1 MRIDS
6 AQLAAF
12 AAVIREGSFERAA
25 RTLNVTRSAVSQR
38 VKQLEERVG
47 HVLVRRGVPCTPT
60 DAGQGLFRHAHQ
72 MSHLEAEALAA
83 LRGAG
88 LAGATLAIAV
98 NADSLAT
105 WFIDAL
111 APLARERGLAFDVL
125 VEDEHHSS
133 ELLRQGRVMA
143 AVTSDPDAVQG
154 CRVVR
159 LGAMR
164 YRPVASPAFV
174 QRFFP
179 RGADASS
186 LAAAPV
192 LVFNRKDALQVRFV
206 RRFTRRAL
214 GAPTHWLPSSQGFV
228 DATLTGMGWGMNPEA
243 LVREHLEAGTLVDL
257 APREPIDVVLYWQHW
272 RLEISAL
279 KWLTDS
285 VLRVVRGALRGPR

>member
-47 HVLVRRGVPCTPT
+47 QVLVRRGVPCVPT
-60 DAGQGLFRHAHQ
+60 EAGQRLFRHAHQ
-72 MSHLEAEALAA
+72 MSQLEAEALAS
-83 LRGAG
+83 LQGTG
-88 LAGATLAIAV
+88 VAGAMVSIAV

-111 APLARERGLAFDVL
+111 APLARDHGLAFDVL
-125 VEDEHHSS
+125 VEDQDHSS
-133 ELLRQGRVMA
+133 DLLRQGRVMA
-143 AVTSDPDAVQG
+143 AVTSDPRAVQG

-164 YRPVASPAFV
+164 YRAVASPQFV
-174 QRFFP
+174 RRFFP
-179 RGADASS
+179 TGVDATS
-186 LAAAPV
+186 LATAP
-192 LVFNRKDALQVRFV
+192 LLGFNRKDSLPARFAP
-206 RRFTRRAL
+206 RATWRAL
-214 GAPTHWLPSSQGFV
+214 GAPVHWLPSSQAFV
-228 DATLTGMGWGMNPEA
+228 AAALAGMGWGMNPEA
-243 LVREHLEAGTLVDL
+243 LVRGHLEAGTLVDL
-257 APREPIDVVLYWQHW
+257 ARQEPIDVVLYWQHW

-279 KWLTDS
+279 SSLTDS
-285 VLRVVRGALRGPR
+285 VLRVVHGALQAPR